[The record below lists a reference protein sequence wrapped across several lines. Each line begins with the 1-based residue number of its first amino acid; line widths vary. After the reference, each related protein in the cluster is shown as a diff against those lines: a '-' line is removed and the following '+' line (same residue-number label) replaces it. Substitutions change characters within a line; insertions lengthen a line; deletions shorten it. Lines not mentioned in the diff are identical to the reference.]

1 MKAGAQKSY
10 LLILLCITFSVS
22 GCHFNSSRINDP
34 KDKGEAEWQVM
45 EFYKHVKAREYE
57 KTLPLL
63 SSQFLQKSDTG
74 TYLNF
79 IRKYE
84 TELGP
89 ADSSVLVNYKT
100 EVVKGDQPKGTY
112 VLVFKSFRP
121 RGTIQETFSLI
132 KEKEEVKIVGYN
144 INLLNQAPAPDKPEG
159 K

>member
-1 MKAGAQKSY
+1 MKVHHPKPVLY
-10 LLILLCITFSVS
+10 FLLTIAFSIS

-45 EFYKHVKAREYE
+45 EFYKHVKAKEYE

-63 SSQFLQKSDTG
+63 SRQFLQKSDTG

-79 IRKYE
+79 LRKYE

-100 EVVKGDQPKGTY
+100 EVVNGDQPKATY

-121 RGTIQETFSLI
+121 RGTFQETFSLI
-132 KEKEEVKIVGYN
+132 KEKEEVKIIAYN

-159 K
+159 R

>member
-10 LLILLCITFSVS
+10 LLIYLCMALSIS

-57 KTLPLL
+57 KTIPLL

-74 TYLNF
+74 TYLTF
-79 IRKYE
+79 LRKYE
-84 TELGP
+84 TELGR

-100 EVVKGDQPKGTY
+100 EVVNGDQPKATY
-112 VLVFKSFRP
+112 VLIYKSCRP
-121 RGTIQETFSLI
+121 RGTFQETFSLI
-132 KEKEEVKIVGYN
+132 KEKEEVKIIGYN
-144 INLLNQAPAPDKPEG
+144 IKLFNQSPAPDKPEG
-159 K
+159 R